1 MHVTTILG
9 QEVGVQY
16 QGVQDKT
23 NVQNYGN
30 QSNLLMIVAGVPRGL
45 TDKVMTITGENM
57 VAKLGQQKD
66 NLYLQAV
73 GDTLNTGVP
82 SLMVLR
88 VAEP

>member
-9 QEVGVQY
+9 EEVGVQY

-23 NVQNYGN
+23 NIGQYGN
-30 QSNLLMIVAGVPRGL
+30 QSNLLMIVENIPRGL

-57 VAKLGQQKD
+57 TAKLGQQKD

-73 GDTLNTGVP
+73 GDALNTGVP
-82 SLMVLR
+82 SVMVLR
-88 VAEP
+88 VV

>member
-9 QEVGVQY
+9 EEVGVQY

-23 NVQNYGN
+23 NIGQYGN
-30 QSNLLMIVAGVPRGL
+30 QSNLLMIVENIPRGL

-57 VAKLGQQKD
+57 TATLGQQKD

-73 GDTLNTGVP
+73 GDVLNTGVP
-82 SLMVLR
+82 SVMVLR
-88 VAEP
+88 VV

>member
-23 NVQNYGN
+23 NLQQYGN
-30 QSNLLMIVAGVPRGL
+30 QSNLLMIVESIPRGL
-45 TDKVMTITGENM
+45 TDKIMTITADNM
-57 VAKLGQQKD
+57 TAKLGFQKD

-73 GDTLNTGVP
+73 GDALNTGVP
-82 SLMVLR
+82 SVSVLR
-88 VAEP
+88 VV

>member
-9 QEVGVQY
+9 EEVGVQY

-23 NVQNYGN
+23 NVQQYGN
-30 QSNLLMIVAGVPRGL
+30 QSNLLMILGSTPRGL

-57 VAKLGQQKD
+57 VAKLGRQKD

-73 GDTLNTGVP
+73 GDALNTGVP
-82 SLMVLR
+82 SVMVLR
-88 VAEP
+88 VV

>member
-9 QEVGVQY
+9 PEVGVQY

-23 NVQNYGN
+23 NIQQYGN
-30 QSNLLMIVAGVPRGL
+30 QSNLLMIVEGIPRGL

-57 VAKLGQQKD
+57 VAKLGRQKD

-73 GDTLNTGVP
+73 GDALNTGVP
-82 SLMVLR
+82 SVAVLR
-88 VAEP
+88 VA

>member
-9 QEVGVQY
+9 EEVGVQY

-23 NVQNYGN
+23 NIGQYGN
-30 QSNLLMIVAGVPRGL
+30 QSNLLMIVENIPRGL

-57 VAKLGQQKD
+57 TAKLGQQKD

-82 SLMVLR
+82 SVMVLR
-88 VAEP
+88 VV